1 MKKILLFTTI
11 IMLNVFFAFTQP
23 KSPSSVVGTY
33 IKVYTDNGYY
43 VKAKN
48 MTGMPCKFSFKYE
61 TVGYKVTSAAWA
73 KYPVYTEVSSIT
85 DDYKNVTI
93 EALEERNLFTAPVD
107 PNKKIEY
114 YIRIIDVY
122 GEEQI
127 QK

>member
-1 MKKILLFTTI
+1 MKKILLFITVL
-11 IMLNVFFAFTQP
+11 MLNALLVYSQP
-23 KSPSSVVGTY
+23 KSPSSANGKYV
-33 IKVYTDNGYY
+33 KVFTDNGYY
-43 VKAKN
+43 VKAQN
-48 MTGMPCKFSFKYE
+48 LSSSPCKFSFKYE
-61 TVGYKVTSAAWA
+61 TVGYKVSSAAWA